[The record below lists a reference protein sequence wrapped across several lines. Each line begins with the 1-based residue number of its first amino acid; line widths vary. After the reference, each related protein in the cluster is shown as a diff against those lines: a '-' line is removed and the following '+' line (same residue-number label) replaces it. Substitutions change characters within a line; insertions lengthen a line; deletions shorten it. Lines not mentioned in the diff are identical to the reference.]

1 MDGIMD
7 ESEEEPYPMIDE
19 LMDIETKYLKYEKR
33 EGLTNKFQKSLG
45 WELHKKGTKYNIPF
59 THNDKDTVVTL
70 IALIIKEYDLTP
82 QEVYQIIKEYSHL
95 DHWRITE
102 ILYHFE
108 KVRVLR
114 METTMRSFVP
124 GIKESIYRPPDEV
137 DSEDKGGIMYQK
149 NAKKYE

>member
-1 MDGIMD
+1 M
-7 ESEEEPYPMIDE
+7 EEEHYPKIDE
-19 LMDIETKYLKYEKR
+19 LMKIEKKYLTLER
-33 EGLTNKFQKSLG
+33 SEGLTGKLQKSLG
-45 WELHKKGTKYNIPF
+45 WELRRKGTKYDIPF
-59 THNDKDTVVTL
+59 THNDKDTVVKL
-70 IALIIKEYDLTP
+70 IALIIKEYEVTP
-82 QEVYQIIKEYSHL
+82 DEIYKIINEYTNL